1 MHIISADKHGPVS
14 IWIHINIWLYHTFKS
29 SSNQQAIIRVK
40 LYWQGGYVEI
50 HNFVGFFGGYAIERF
65 KNGLV
70 NYKTNTSV
78 VMANLQ
84 ANYNSN
90 IGEPVS

>member
-1 MHIISADKHGPVS
+1 M
-14 IWIHINIWLYHTFKS
+14 
-29 SSNQQAIIRVK
+29 
-40 LYWQGGYVEI
+40 
-50 HNFVGFFGGYAIERF
+50 GFFGGYAIERF

-78 VMANLQ
+78 AMANLQ